1 MKKKKKFK
9 QQDSLGIS
17 DCELYSY
24 AVSRYKEA
32 TGDKSLSITGIIV
45 YLEKEIRYYRKKIMS
60 YDKLREKSAEKTEY
74 RFNAADDIIELQYER
89 NQELLK
95 NAKCVKMDPVDYATK
110 ANLIYQEMFLMLK
123 GAMIVLNYLND
134 EERFEKWTATTKL
147 MFNNCCDNIR
157 KYREWWEWQEVKKKD
172 GE

>member
-9 QQDSLGIS
+9 QQDEFGVS
-17 DCELYSY
+17 DYELYSY

-60 YDKLREKSAEKTEY
+60 YDELRKKSAEKTEY
-74 RFNAADDIIELQYER
+74 KLDVADDIIELHHKKNSELFQNAQYT
-89 NQELLK
+89 
-95 NAKCVKMDPVDYATK
+95 KMHPAEYATK
-110 ANLIYQEMFLMLK
+110 AHMLYQEMFVMLK
-123 GAMIVLNYLND
+123 GAMIVFNYLNY
-134 EERFEKWTATTKL
+134 EKRFGVWTATTNV

-157 KYREWWEWQEVKKKD
+157 KYRKWWDNNDKTAD
-172 GE
+172 